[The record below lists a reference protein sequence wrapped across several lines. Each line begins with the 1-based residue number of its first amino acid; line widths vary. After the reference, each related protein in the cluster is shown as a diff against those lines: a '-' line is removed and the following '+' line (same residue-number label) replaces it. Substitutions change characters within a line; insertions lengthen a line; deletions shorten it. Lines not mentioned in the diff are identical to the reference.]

1 MTSKSTLEEL
11 VDTNLSFEETDK
23 KLSLPTQA
31 PPLPFENWEALAYD
45 IVLGTGDLKTLSERY
60 GLFANEMDK
69 ILDNS
74 YFKTLLQAK
83 KEEVDKLGSNASFVV
98 KMRLITNKASSSFL
112 QRLLSP
118 STSDKD
124 FSILYKTAVELAQ
137 LTDKSGGYSPVN
149 TLSPSVPQVV
159 FNIQG
164 VPDLVHLERARA
176 EARADLAPIDINA
189 DTSSADDKQEELI
202 EL

>member
-1 MTSKSTLEEL
+1 
-11 VDTNLSFEETDK
+11 
-23 KLSLPTQA
+23 
-31 PPLPFENWEALAYD
+31 
-45 IVLGTGDLKTLSERY
+45 
-60 GLFANEMDK
+60 
-69 ILDNS
+69 
-74 YFKTLLQAK
+74 
-83 KEEVDKLGSNASFVV
+83 
-98 KMRLITNKASSSFL
+98 MRLITNKASSSFL

-149 TLSPSVPQVV
+149 ALSPSAPQVV

-176 EARADLAPIDINA
+176 EYKETTTIDI
-189 DTSSADDKQEELI
+189 SADDNQEELI